1 MMGCSEDVLDGRGW
15 QRRLSYYSGYTLI
28 LAKYPEVTT
37 RVMNNY
43 DWGNL
48 ILSRVS
54 LAVK

>member
-1 MMGCSEDVLDGRGW
+1 MGCSEDVLDGRGW